1 MQIKL
6 NVSMNRKTIFILMFC
21 ANLISSVTISA
32 QKAYWA
38 SPEDSVALKLIA
50 MDKMWADANCSP
62 QPGLEEMFADDFMGT
77 ATDGTRYGKKEA
89 IAPLKNPDRQCQFGD
104 VKVQFWSDELAI
116 AYGNESSIRIGADGK
131 EYKRCLA
138 WTDTWLKRD
147 GKWQLIAAQD
157 NIVECPK

>member
-1 MQIKL
+1 MH
-6 NVSMNRKTIFILMFC
+6 RKTIFTSVLCTALMTS
-21 ANLISSVTISA
+21 ISISA

-38 SPEDSVALKLIA
+38 SPDDSVAMKLIA
-50 MDKMWADANCSP
+50 MDRMWAEANCRP
-62 QPGLEEMFADDFMGT
+62 QPGLEEVFADDFWGT
-77 ATDGTRYGKKEA
+77 ATDGSRYGKEEA
-89 IAPLKNPDRQCQFGD
+89 MAPLKNPDRQCEFGD
-104 VKVQFWSDELAI
+104 VKVHFFGDNLAI

-157 NIVECPK
+157 NVVECPK

>member
-1 MQIKL
+1 
-6 NVSMNRKTIFILMFC
+6 MNRKTAFILLLC
-21 ANLISSVTISA
+21 TTLISSITVSA

-38 SPEDSVALKLIA
+38 FPEDSVALKLIA

-62 QPGLEEMFADDFMGT
+62 QTGLEEVFADDFMGT
-77 ATDGTRYGKKEA
+77 AIDGFRYGKKEA
-89 IAPLKNPDRQCQFGD
+89 MALISKPDRQCQFGT
-104 VKVQFWSDELAI
+104 VKVHFFGDKLAI
-116 AYGNESSIRIGADGK
+116 AYGNESSIRMDAAGK

-157 NIVECPK
+157 NVVECSK

>member
-157 NIVECPK
+157 NIVE

>member
-1 MQIKL
+1 MRK
-6 NVSMNRKTIFILMFC
+6 KTIFTSVLCAALMTS
-21 ANLISSVTISA
+21 ISVSA

-38 SPEDSVALKLIA
+38 SPEDSVAMKLIA
-50 MDKMWADANCSP
+50 MDRMWAESNCRP
-62 QPGLEEMFADDFMGT
+62 QPGLDEVFADEFLGT
-77 ATDGTRYGKKEA
+77 APDGTRYGKEEA
-89 IAPLKNPDRQCQFGD
+89 MSPLKNPDRQCKFGD
-104 VKVQFWSDELAI
+104 VKVHFWGYDLAI

-157 NIVECPK
+157 NVVECPK

>member
-1 MQIKL
+1 MQ
-6 NVSMNRKTIFILMFC
+6 RKTIFTSV
-21 ANLISSVTISA
+21 LIAALLTSISVSA

-38 SPEDSVALKLIA
+38 SSDDSVAMKLIA
-50 MDKMWADANCSP
+50 LDRMWAEANCRP
-62 QPGLEEMFADDFMGT
+62 QPGLEEMFADDFLGT
-77 ATDGTRYGKKEA
+77 APDGTRYGKKEA
-89 IAPLKNPDRQCQFGD
+89 TAPLKIPDRQCKFGD
-104 VKVQFWSDELAI
+104 VKVHFWGDDLAI

-157 NIVECPK
+157 NVVECPK